1 MDRLKVHGFVGLDA
15 LQDLHLPSATREG
28 VLKSL
33 RDYVE
38 DRLENEFG
46 VFAELA
52 TARDGIVQI
61 STLAPDSAG
70 NNRTMQLFAETCVEE
85 FKTTRIDKI

>member
-1 MDRLKVHGFVGLDA
+1 MERLKVHGFVGLGA
-15 LQDLHLPSATREG
+15 LQDLQLPNSTKDG

-52 TARDGIVQI
+52 TTRDGVVQI
-61 STLAPDSAG
+61 SVLAPDSVAH
-70 NNRTMQLFAETCVEE
+70 NRTMQLFAETCVEE
-85 FKTTRIDKI
+85 FKTTRIDRI